1 MNLSVSDE
9 LYARAIGWKMLQWL
23 RREHSVVLPRQAEGD
38 AVRVLEKIKTVL
50 NDDTLSDPDCFRRIE
65 RIVETFSAYGLRTS
79 RHDGG

>member
-50 NDDTLSDPDCFRRIE
+50 NDDPLSDPDCFHRIE

-79 RHDGG
+79 RHDWG

>member
-38 AVRVLEKIKTVL
+38 AVRVLEK
-50 NDDTLSDPDCFRRIE
+50 
-65 RIVETFSAYGLRTS
+65 S
-79 RHDGG
+79 RPC

>member
-1 MNLSVSDE
+1 MDLSVSDE

-50 NDDTLSDPDCFRRIE
+50 NDDTLSDPDCFHRIE

>member
-50 NDDTLSDPDCFRRIE
+50 NDDPLSDPDCFRQIE